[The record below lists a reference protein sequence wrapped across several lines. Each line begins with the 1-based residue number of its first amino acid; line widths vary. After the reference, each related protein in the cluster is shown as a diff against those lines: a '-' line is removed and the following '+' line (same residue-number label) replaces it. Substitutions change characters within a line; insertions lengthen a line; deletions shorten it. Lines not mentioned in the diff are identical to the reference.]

1 MAKDRET
8 QATRALG
15 PLILNY
21 TLNLQIC
28 VSLMSSHAAG
38 LELLSHGTQLAQAD
52 VVKAALAALGLAIRA
67 IEHGPIRLHQTAYE
81 TAIMAVDV
89 AMHAMH
95 GKGGFSVP
103 GPLPPSTPPPG
114 E

>member
-1 MAKDRET
+1 MAKDREI
-8 QATRALG
+8 QAARALG
-15 PLILNY
+15 SLIVHY

-38 LELLSHGTQLAQAD
+38 LELLNHGTQLAQTD
-52 VVKAALAALGLAIRA
+52 VVEAALAALGLAIRA
-67 IEHGPIRLHQTAYE
+67 IEHGPTRLHQTAYE
-81 TAIMAVDV
+81 TAIMAVNV

-95 GKGGFSVP
+95 GNREFSIP
-103 GPLPPSTPPPG
+103 GPLSPSTPPPG